1 MREIIQRP
9 DPILNLTCEPVT
21 DIDGLVKEIAGD
33 MIFYL
38 QTSNFIGL
46 AAIQLGEKTR
56 IIAVRRGA
64 YPKDIIII
72 INPVIIKV
80 TLQTHRVVEGCA
92 SIRHGQS
99 FYKVTRHKSV
109 RVVGLDLH
117 GEKVVYKGWDLFGQ
131 VLQHEI
137 DHLDGRMIDTHGKLV
152 EER

>member
-1 MREIIQRP
+1 MREIIQLP
-9 DPILNLTCEPVT
+9 DPILNEVSAPVT
-21 DIDGLVKEIAGD
+21 DIDSLVREIAGEL
-33 MIFYL
+33 IFYL
-38 QTSNFIGL
+38 NTSNFVGL
-46 AAIQLGEKTR
+46 SAIQLGEKTR

-64 YPKDIIII
+64 EVIPI
-72 INPVIIKV
+72 INPVIIKASS
-80 TLQTHRVVEGCA
+80 QTYRVVEGCA

-109 RVVGLDLH
+109 KVVGRNLRW
-117 GEKVVYKGWDLFGQ
+117 EKLVYKGFDLFGQ

>member
-9 DPILNLTCEPVT
+9 DPTLNEVSAPVT
-21 DIDGLVKEIAGD
+21 DIDSLVREIAGEL
-33 MIFYL
+33 IFYL
-38 QTSNFIGL
+38 NTSNFVGL
-46 AAIQLGEKTR
+46 SAIQLGEKTR

-64 YPKDIIII
+64 EVIPI
-72 INPVIIKV
+72 INPVIVKASS
-80 TLQTHRVVEGCA
+80 QTHRVVEGCA

-109 RVVGLDLH
+109 KVVGRNLRW
-117 GEKVVYKGWDLFGQ
+117 EKLVYKGFDLFGQ

-152 EER
+152 EGG

>member
-1 MREIIQRP
+1 MRVIIQRP
-9 DPILNLTCEPVT
+9 DPILNEVSAPVT
-21 DIDGLVKEIAGD
+21 DIDSLVNEIARD
-33 MIFYL
+33 LILYL
-38 QTSNFIGL
+38 RTSNFVGL
-46 AAIQLGEKTR
+46 SAIQLGEKTR

-64 YPKDIIII
+64 EVITI
-72 INPVIIKV
+72 INPVIVKASK
-80 TLQTHRVVEGCA
+80 QTHRVVEGCA

-109 RVVGLDLH
+109 KVVGHNLR
-117 GEKVVYKGWDLFGQ
+117 GEKLVYKGFDLFGQ